1 MRKAPST
8 RTALSVVFAGI
19 LWVAGLNP
27 AFSLDETQS
36 KIVIYTED
44 YKPLYFQD
52 ENGGI
57 QGKLA
62 DLIREIAA
70 AADVTFDLH
79 IRPFKRG
86 LNAVRNNADHCFLA
100 LWRTTMR
107 EPNFKWVGPLAVD
120 GYGLFAL
127 KGTEITLSELSDS
140 FGYATGAV
148 SGWTSTVEVQ
158 DAGHPN
164 LVIVYEDDLNVNM
177 LKQGHTQLWLGGLVS
192 TPFVAQQQGLEV
204 QLLLTVKQVDLALAC
219 NPDIDQGVID
229 RLQSALLAHNSSTST
244 DRLTQ

>member
-1 MRKAPST
+1 MRNAPSIHDI
-8 RTALSVVFAGI
+8 LSVVFTGI
-19 LWVAGLNP
+19 LLSLGLNP
-27 AFSLDETQS
+27 AFSLEEPQS

-52 ENGGI
+52 GNGAI
-57 QGKLA
+57 QGELA
-62 DLIREIAA
+62 ELIR
-70 AADVTFDLH
+70 DVAKRAGIGFDIH

-86 LNAVRNNADHCFLA
+86 LNAVQSNPDHCFLA
-100 LWRTTMR
+100 LWRTQMR

-120 GYGLFAL
+120 GFGLFAL
-127 KGTEITLSELSDS
+127 KGTDIVLSSLADS

-158 DAGHPN
+158 EAGHPN
-164 LVIVYEDDLNVNM
+164 LVIVYEDDLNANM

-192 TPFVAQQQGLEV
+192 TPFVAQQQGVEV
-204 QLLLTVKQVDLALAC
+204 QHVLTVKEVDLALAC
-219 NPDIDQGVID
+219 HPEMDQSVID
-229 RLQSALLAHNSSTST
+229 RLQAALDAHAQETPR

>member
-1 MRKAPST
+1 MSAIFT
-8 RTALSVVFAGI
+8 GI
-19 LWVAGLNP
+19 LWVTGLNP
-27 AFSLDETQS
+27 AFSSDEAQS

-52 ENGGI
+52 ENGGVK
-57 QGKLA
+57 GELA
-62 DLIREIAA
+62 DLVREIADA
-70 AADVTFDLH
+70 ANVTYDLH
-79 IRPFKRG
+79 TRPFKRG

-127 KGTEITLSELSDS
+127 KGTKITLSELSDS

-192 TPFVAQQQGLEV
+192 TPFVAQQQGLDV
-204 QLLLTVKQVDLALAC
+204 QPVLTIKEVDLALAC
-219 NPDIDQGVID
+219 NPDIDQGVVD
-229 RLQSALLAHNSSTST
+229 RLQAALDARRPASSA